1 MDGQAA
7 GKKDTGYSQLDMAWT
22 TTRTTTI
29 MMMMI
34 IITVIWGCGGGS
46 GGCGCGFDVGPIE
59 KGAWVPCERAEAKK
73 ARR

>member
-1 MDGQAA
+1 M
-7 GKKDTGYSQLDMAWT
+7 T
-22 TTRTTTI
+22 
-29 MMMMI
+29 MMMI